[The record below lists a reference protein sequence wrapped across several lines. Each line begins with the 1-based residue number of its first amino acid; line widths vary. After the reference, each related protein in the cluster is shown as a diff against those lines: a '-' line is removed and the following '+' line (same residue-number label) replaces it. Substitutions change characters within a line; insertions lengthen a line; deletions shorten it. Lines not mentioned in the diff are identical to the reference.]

1 MSKKDFKSTAAAI
14 ISKKPATLEE
24 ALKAPSVEALESAP
38 ATTARATQKD
48 RKPEQP
54 GKSVTTIKSKK
65 ATRYEKAEKPIRK
78 EVSITDDL
86 DRKLKAAR
94 VALKMYENDIINEAL
109 TEYLQR
115 RDKEIKVALRD
126 QLGI

>member
-24 ALKAPSVEALESAP
+24 ALKAPSVEALEDVSAP
-38 ATTARATQKD
+38 TARAKQKD
-48 RKPEQP
+48 RNPKRTD
-54 GKSVTTIKSKK
+54 KTVATVKSKK

-94 VALKMYENDIINEAL
+94 VALKMYENDIFNEAL
-109 TEYLQR
+109 AEYLQR
-115 RDKEIKVALRD
+115 RDKEIKTALRD

>member
-24 ALKAPSVEALESAP
+24 ALKAPSMEALENAST
-38 ATTARATQKD
+38 TTARAKQKD
-48 RKPEQP
+48 WKPKQP
-54 GKSVTTIKSKK
+54 GKTVATVKSKK
-65 ATRYEKAEKPIRK
+65 ANRYEKAEKPIRK

-109 TEYLQR
+109 AEYLQR
-115 RDKEIKVALRD
+115 REKEIKTALRD

>member
-24 ALKAPSVEALESAP
+24 ALKAPSVEALENAST
-38 ATTARATQKD
+38 TTARAKQKD
-48 RKPEQP
+48 RKPKQT
-54 GKSVTTIKSKK
+54 GKTVATAKSKK
-65 ATRYEKAEKPIRK
+65 AARYEKAEKPIRK

-109 TEYLQR
+109 AEYLQR
-115 RDKEIKVALRD
+115 REKEIKVALRD

>member
-1 MSKKDFKSTAAAI
+1 MSKKDFKRTAAAI
-14 ISKKPATLEE
+14 INKRPATLEE
-24 ALKAPSVEALESAP
+24 ALKAPNVEALDGSST
-38 ATTARATQKD
+38 TTARATRKD
-48 RKPEQP
+48 RKPKQT
-54 GKSVTTIKSKK
+54 GKPVTTSKSKK
-65 ATRYEKAEKPIRK
+65 AARLEKAEKPIRK

-109 TEYLQR
+109 AEYLQR
-115 RDKEIKVALRD
+115 RDKEIKTALRD

>member
-24 ALKAPSVEALESAP
+24 ALKAPSVEALEKSSN
-38 ATTARATQKD
+38 TIARATQKN
-48 RKPEQP
+48 RKPKQT
-54 GKSVTTIKSKK
+54 GKVAASVKSKK
-65 ATRYEKAEKPIRK
+65 AARFEKAEKPIRK

-109 TEYLQR
+109 AEYLQR
-115 RDKEIKVALRD
+115 RDKEIKTALRD

>member
-24 ALKAPSVEALESAP
+24 ALKAPSVEALEDISAP
-38 ATTARATQKD
+38 TARAKQKD
-48 RKPEQP
+48 RNPKRTD
-54 GKSVTTIKSKK
+54 KTVATVKSKK

-94 VALKMYENDIINEAL
+94 VALKMYENDIFNEAL
-109 TEYLQR
+109 AEYLQR
-115 RDKEIKVALRD
+115 RDKEIKTALRD